1 MYIRIKADFLED
13 KQKRES
19 FISLSKITPIEELR
33 KLIEAEINLEPKLQR
48 LFYKGKEVRIF
59 IKTRK

>member
-33 KLIEAEINLEPKLQR
+33 KLIEEEIKLEPKLQR
-48 LFYKGKEVRIF
+48 LFYKGKEVRMC
-59 IKTRK
+59 IKTIK